1 MSGAGRETRVERVR
15 RIAAYGLCRDDTGR
29 VLLVRASARS
39 HHEGRWFLPGGG
51 VHHGEDPADA
61 ARREVAEETGLRV
74 EIDGVRDV
82 VTEVE
87 RLPDV
92 YRHQDRLIFDCRVV
106 GGALRDESD
115 GSTNCAAWVRSD
127 ELSTLP
133 LMPHVAQLLGVEGVG
148 GDGGSRG
155 RVNRRRGVWTEER
168 SDEGRRRVVRRV
180 SERPGQHVSGEPR
193 RFQRFAAYGL
203 VTEPNGRVLLTLIA
217 DGYPGAGRWHLPGGG
232 TDFGEAAADGL
243 RREIVEETGQKA
255 DITGLLSASHRYRRS
270 ALGPEGAPVDWHGVR
285 VVYRATVTEPT
296 PPQVIEA
303 DGSTARAIWA
313 SAEEAGRLVLTE
325 IAREMIDEHLSGA
338 SG

>member
-1 MSGAGRETRVERVR
+1 VERVR
-15 RIAAYGLCRDDTGR
+15 RIAAYGLCRDDADR

-74 EIDGVRDV
+74 EIEGVRDV

-106 GGALRDESD
+106 GGTLRDESD
-115 GSTNCAAWVRSD
+115 GTTNRAAWVRSD
-127 ELSTLP
+127 ELSELP
-133 LMPHVAQLLGVEGVG
+133 LMPHVAQLLGVDGVG
-148 GDGGSRG
+148 GDGGSRTPAPPHL
-155 RVNRRRGVWTEER
+155 VWDMIEQQPKM
-168 SDEGRRRVVRRV
+168 S
-180 SERPGQHVSGEPR
+180 SEPR

-203 VTEPNGRVLLTLIA
+203 VTEPKGRVLLTLIA

-270 ALGPEGAPVDWHGVR
+270 ALGPEGVPVDWHGVR

-296 PPQVIEA
+296 PPEVIEA

>member
-1 MSGAGRETRVERVR
+1 MERVR
-15 RIAAYGLCRDDTGR
+15 RIAAYGLCRDGAGR

-61 ARREVAEETGLRV
+61 VRREVAEETGLRV
-74 EIDGVRDV
+74 EIEGVRDV

-115 GSTNCAAWVRSD
+115 GTTNRAAWVRSD
-127 ELSTLP
+127 ELSELS

-148 GDGGSRG
+148 GDGGS
-155 RVNRRRGVWTEER
+155 VTPAPPHLVWDMIEQQPEA
-168 SDEGRRRVVRRV
+168 
-180 SERPGQHVSGEPR
+180 SGEPR

-243 RREIVEETGQKA
+243 RREIIEETGQKA
-255 DITGLLSASHRYRRS
+255 EITGLLSASHRYRRS
-270 ALGPEGAPVDWHGVR
+270 APGPEGVPVEWHGVR
-285 VVYRATVTEPT
+285 VVYRATVAEPT
-296 PPQVIEA
+296 PPEVIEA

-313 SAEEAGRLVLTE
+313 SAEEAVRLTLTE
-325 IAREMIDEHLSGA
+325 IAREMIDEHLWGA
-338 SG
+338 SA